1 MRLRRTPAPHTSRP
15 RATRLRGVV
24 AALLAAPLAL
34 GTLAAT
40 ALPAAAASDSATIDY
55 VGPVVAGEP
64 VSMTFTCTSSFQP
77 GHGNLDYQS
86 FGPDGISGPHNF
98 LPGTSNDELSYSA
111 VDQLVFPTAGTFEV
125 RMSCH
130 PFFFATTTRT
140 VEVQEAAPAIAPT
153 TTFLGLSPAVVEPG
167 NPIDATATVKTDDG
181 PVQSG
186 SVQFFLDGSPSG
198 EPVSVDTAGTATTR
212 IAAPAAGT
220 RTVTATF
227 LGTKTLEEST
237 SKPASAWVKTKS
249 IVTAVIPDRAQAPLT
264 TLSAAVVQAPGL
276 AAPTGTITFQYSE
289 GAVLGKVAL
298 TDGTASLALPDLAP
312 GYYED
317 VIAIYSGDENYG
329 DGGSA
334 YRDMIVDPAVPTT
347 PIKNAS
353 VVTLDVPA
361 TITGTQVPVK
371 VTVEPGMQ
379 WTSMGVAGV
388 EHPEGTVEISLGKGG
403 PLLKATLAQGTANV
417 TFDGV
422 APGTYEVLAYY
433 TGDKHFERSAGSAT
447 TTVTAPVVTPP
458 VVTPPVVT
466 PPTTPA
472 PDLSGSTSTL
482 PAGGTI
488 TLVARDFLPGETVS
502 FYLHSDPI
510 FLGTAVADAN
520 GVATL
525 VVAIP
530 AGAPT
535 GEHHVRATGA
545 TSLRTAEIPVT
556 VTAAPVVTAPIVT
569 VPVAVPVV
577 TPVAAAPVAAAVP
590 AVAAPLA
597 STGAELGSTVLLVS
611 VLLGSG
617 ALLLAG
623 RRRFASLAG

>member
-40 ALPAAAASDSATIDY
+40 ALPAAAAIDFPHAPDMPTTVKSGEVFTATITCPNLGGVDFN
-55 VGPVVAGEP
+55 GISWLTSEKNGLSHIRGTVVADVKVYTETMSISRTGEQFVDVDCITQTAGQKTVVASRQFPIMVESEAP
-64 VSMTFTCTSSFQP
+64 VADGTTTAIRFA
-77 GHGNLDYQS
+77 QS
-86 FGPDGISGPHNF
+86 PVEPNNTIDVEAKV
-98 LPGTSNDELSYSA
+98 LGTSGVA
-111 VDQLVFPTAGTFEV
+111 QG
-125 RMSCH
+125 
-130 PFFFATTTRT
+130 
-140 VEVQEAAPAIAPT
+140 
-153 TTFLGLSPAVVEPG
+153 
-167 NPIDATATVKTDDG
+167 
-181 PVQSG
+181 G
-186 SVQFFLDGSPSG
+186 SVQFALRGQPVGSPVPLQDNGYAVASIPNPG
-198 EPVSVDTAGTATTR
+198 AGTWA
-212 IAAPAAGT
+212 
-220 RTVTATF
+220 VTATYS
-227 LGTKTLEEST
+227 GTEFYTFST
-237 SKPASAWVKTKS
+237 STKDVRVKTKS

-264 TLSAAVVQAPGL
+264 SLSAAVVQAPGL

-329 DGGSA
+329 DGGSG

-361 TITGTQVPVK
+361 TITGTQVPVE

-388 EHPEGTVEISLGKGG
+388 EYPEGTVEISLGKGG

-458 VVTPPVVT
+458 VVTPPAA
-466 PPTTPA
+466 PA

-482 PAGGTI
+482 PVGGTI

-530 AGAPT
+530 AGAPA

-597 STGAELGSTVLLVS
+597 STGTEIGSTVLLVS

-623 RRRFASLAG
+623 RRRFAMSGR

>member
-1 MRLRRTPAPHTSRP
+1 MRTRRTPAPHTSRP
-15 RATRLRGVV
+15 RATRLRGLV

-40 ALPAAAASDSATIDY
+40 ALPAAAEPWGGQVAYDSPVVVGKDLPILITCPDDEMLPSVGAIWEITGGRHGEAVFARSNDSTKNYSATVVFDA
-55 VGPVVAGEP
+55 VGDQELMV
-64 VSMTFTCTSSFQP
+64 TC
-77 GHGNLDYQS
+77 
-86 FGPDGISGPHNF
+86 
-98 LPGTSNDELSYSA
+98 ELAEGGSI
-111 VDQLVFPTAGTFEV
+111 QFPTYVDVEPAPLVVED
-125 RMSCH
+125 
-130 PFFFATTTRT
+130 TTTAIRFFP
-140 VEVQEAAPAIAPT
+140 AA
-153 TTFLGLSPAVVEPG
+153 VEPR
-167 NPIDATATVKTDDG
+167 NPISVEAKVVGTAG
-181 PVQSG
+181 IAQGG
-186 SVQFFLDGSPSG
+186 SVQFSLRGQAVGSPVPLQSNG
-198 EPVSVDTAGTATTR
+198 YAVTDIPNPGPGSWA
-212 IAAPAAGT
+212 
-220 RTVTATF
+220 VTATYS
-227 LGTKTLEEST
+227 GTELYKSST
-237 SKPASAWVKTKS
+237 ETKNVWVKTTS
-249 IVTAVIPDRAQAPLT
+249 IVTAAIPDRVRAPQT
-264 TLSAAVVQAPGL
+264 TLHAAVVQAPDFP
-276 AAPTGTITFQYSE
+276 APTGTITFRYSE
-289 GAVLGKVAL
+289 GAILGKVQL
-298 TDGTASLALPDLAP
+298 VNSTAVLQLPDLAP
-312 GYYED
+312 GVYED

-334 YRDMIVDPAVPTT
+334 YRDMIVDPPIPTT
-347 PIKNAS
+347 PVKNAS
-353 VVTLDVPA
+353 AVTVGVPLA
-361 TITGTQVPVK
+361 ITGTQVPVTVK
-371 VTVEPGMQ
+371 VEPGMHE
-379 WTSMGVAGV
+379 TSMGATSVAT
-388 EHPEGTVEISLGKGG
+388 PSGTVAITLGKGG
-403 PLLKATLAQGTANV
+403 PRQKVTLVDGTASV
-417 TFDGV
+417 VFDGV
-422 APGTYEVLAYY
+422 ATGTYEVEASYA
-433 TGDKHFERSAGSAT
+433 GDQYFEVGYGYAP

-458 VVTPPVVT
+458 VVTPPAA
-466 PPTTPA
+466 PA

-482 PAGGTI
+482 PVGGTI

-577 TPVAAAPVAAAVP
+577 TPVAAAPVAAAAP
-590 AVAAPLA
+590 AAAAPLA
-597 STGAELGSTVLLVS
+597 STGAELGSTVLLVT